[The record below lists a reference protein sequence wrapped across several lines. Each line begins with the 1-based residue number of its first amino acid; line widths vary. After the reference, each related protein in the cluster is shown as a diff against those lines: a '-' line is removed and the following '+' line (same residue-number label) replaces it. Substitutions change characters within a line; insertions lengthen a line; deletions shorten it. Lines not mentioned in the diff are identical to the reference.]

1 MGKRLSIEAH
11 LTVEELEAR
20 YRAARD
26 GVERSQWQIIWL
38 LAGGATSQEVGE
50 VTGYSLPWI
59 RELAKRYNAGGAAGM
74 GDGRHHNQGH
84 APLLAAEQQAALV
97 QALEGPGPEGGRWSG
112 PQVATWIAG
121 VVGHPVPAQRGWEY
135 LRRLGFS
142 PRVPRPRHAKADPAA
157 QDAFKGGSWKQP

>member
-1 MGKRLSIEAH
+1 MGKRLSIGTH
-11 LTVEELEAR
+11 LTTEELEQR

-26 GVERSQWQIIWL
+26 GVARSQWQIIWL

-59 RELAKRYNAGGAAGM
+59 REIAKRYNTHGADGI
-74 GDGRHHNQGH
+74 GDGRHRNPGH
-84 APLLAAEQQAALV
+84 APLLSAEQQAALV
-97 QALEGPGPEGGRWSG
+97 QALEAPSPEGGRWSG
-112 PQVATWIAG
+112 PQVAAWIAG
-121 VVGHPVPAQRGWEY
+121 VVGQRVPAQRGWEY

-157 QDAFKGGSWKQP
+157 QETFKGGSWKQP

>member
-1 MGKRLSIEAH
+1 MGKRLSIEAR
-11 LTVEELEAR
+11 LTTEELEQR

-38 LAGGATSQEVGE
+38 LAGGATSQEVAA

-59 RELAKRYNAGGAAGM
+59 RELAKRYNARGADGI
-74 GDGRHHNQGH
+74 GDGRHRNPGH
-84 APLLAAEQQAALV
+84 APLLAAEQQAALM
-97 QALEGPGPEGGRWSG
+97 QALEGPSPDGGRWSG
-112 PQVATWIAG
+112 PQVAVWIAG
-121 VVGHPVPAQRGWEY
+121 VVGQRVPAQRGWEY

>member
-11 LTVEELEAR
+11 LPVEDLEQR
-20 YRAARD
+20 YRRARD

-59 RELAKRYNAGGAAGM
+59 RELAKRYNTWGADGI
-74 GDGRHHNQGH
+74 GDGRHHNAGH
-84 APLLAAEQQAALV
+84 APLLRAEQQEELV
-97 QALEGPGPEGGRWSG
+97 RALEGPSPEGGRWSG
-112 PQVATWIAG
+112 PQVAIWIAA

-135 LRRLGFS
+135 VRRLGFT

-157 QDAFKGGSWKQP
+157 QEAFKGGHWKQP